1 MEIDGMQEQVIA
13 IYNRFMALLVIS
25 NNEVLKSV
33 GDEKMMK
40 MSFMQDLSN
49 CQNDHRNS
57 NGKPYLYS
65 CCPAQAYHVLAWNNW
80 EA

>member
-1 MEIDGMQEQVIA
+1 MQEQVIA

-25 NNEVLKSV
+25 NNEELKSV

-65 CCPAQAYHVLAWNNW
+65 CCHSSTSLSCIGL
-80 EA
+80 E